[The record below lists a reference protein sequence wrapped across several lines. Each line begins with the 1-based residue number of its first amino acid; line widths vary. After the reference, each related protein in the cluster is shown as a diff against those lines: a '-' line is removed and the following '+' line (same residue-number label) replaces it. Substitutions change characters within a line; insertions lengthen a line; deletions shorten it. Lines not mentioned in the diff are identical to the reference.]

1 MNLDQKNIII
11 FESKYQLD
19 RYKASNPSFFEDLEV
34 LTDLEI
40 LPYDNFSPDPSL
52 LGKRIETLRS
62 LIEEEVS
69 FACTASS
76 IIQPLFDK
84 KYIFEKTF
92 EISKNQQI
100 DLSRLTKFLI
110 NSGYERA
117 DLVLKNGQYAV
128 RGSVIDIF
136 PSNSKLPIRI
146 DLFDDEVVS
155 IKYFKNE
162 DQITFKEIDSY
173 KCIAAKGYELT
184 NESIDIF
191 KKNWRN
197 TFQSD
202 GLVFD
207 SILKGKN
214 LEGLEHYL
222 PLFFY
227 ERTFFDD
234 YFKNYKIIY
243 VNKAKKYIADYWDLI
258 NERYED
264 FKLDTD
270 RPPLPPEILFNTLK
284 EISLLNSE
292 NLNLNIQSKKDES
305 AIKKSYSYKR
315 FSITENIA
323 FEIDSKVVHLDHGIG
338 IYRGLKKLNNTECL
352 IIEFDQGDLIY
363 LPVHSMNLLS
373 AYVGMDDIKLDS
385 IRKSKWNQKK
395 QKTFEKAYDFAAEL
409 IESEAKRSNYKRSP
423 LEINKK
429 DYQDFIENFPYE
441 LTPDQ
446 LKCSRSLINDFS
458 SNKMMDR
465 LICGE
470 VGFGKTEMALRA
482 SYISHINGF
491 QVCMMVPTTILAEQ
505 HYETFKKRFSEC
517 EVDVV
522 LLTRNLSAQE
532 KKDVYSKIL
541 NQPNLIVIGTHAL
554 MNNKLDFNNVGLLII
569 DEEHKFGVKQKEKI
583 KSLKAQ
589 IDVMYLSATPIP
601 RTLNLA
607 LTDLKDFSII
617 ASPPHGRKPV
627 ETIVSRESKSF
638 IKEAIRRETLR
649 GGQTFYVCNRI
660 HKLEEEK
667 YKLTQIFPDKYIDIV
682 HGQMDSFKIKE
693 ILDNFKQ
700 GKIDVL
706 ICTTIIES
714 GIDIPNANTLI
725 VKDADNFGL
734 SQLHQLRGRVGRSL
748 TQAYAYF
755 FTSEFKDIK
764 GKAKERITALQSTDS
779 FNAGLA
785 LAMRDLEIRGAGE
798 ILGEKQ
804 SGLVN
809 DVGLN
814 LFSEMIKKAKY
825 LLKGMPEDKI
835 IDTSINLNI
844 PAYIEN
850 DYLPQAE
857 LRLEIYKRLAECKT
871 QTELVALKVEIID
884 RFGPVSKTFQNL
896 LELTKLK
903 IISMP
908 LMIKKIIGSKKRIE
922 CTFDSAS
929 PILTDDKSNNLLVFN
944 PEEDDSIL
952 FLQDTFSTI
961 ISNLKLDEAG

>member
-19 RYKASNPSFFEDLEV
+19 RYKASDPSFFENLAV

-52 LGKRIETLRS
+52 LGKRIETLRL
-62 LIEEEVS
+62 LIENEVS

-92 EISKNQQI
+92 ELSKDQQI

-117 DLVLKNGQYAV
+117 DLVIKNGQYAI

-146 DLFDDEVVS
+146 DLFDDEVIS

-202 GLVFD
+202 GPLFD

-214 LEGLEHYL
+214 LDGLEHYL

-227 ERTFFDD
+227 ERTFFND

-243 VNKAKKYIADYWDLI
+243 INDAKKYLSEYWDLI
-258 NERYED
+258 SERYED
-264 FKLDTD
+264 FKLDLD
-270 RPPLPPEILFNTLK
+270 RPPLPPEILFNTLD
-284 EISLLNSE
+284 EISSLNSE
-292 NLNLNIQSKKDES
+292 ELILSIQNNIDEIDSKDD
-305 AIKKSYSYKR
+305 YSYER

-363 LPVHSMNLLS
+363 LPVHSMNLLT
-373 AYVGMDDIKLDS
+373 AYVGMDEIKLDS

-423 LEINKK
+423 LEINTE
-429 DYQDFIENFPYE
+429 DFQKFIVNFPYE

-446 LKCSRSLINDFS
+446 LKCSNSLINDFNLS
-458 SNKMMDR
+458 KMMDR

-482 SYISHINGF
+482 SYISYMNGF
-491 QVCMMVPTTILAEQ
+491 QVCLMVPTTILAEQ
-505 HYETFKKRFSEC
+505 HYETFTKRFSEYD
-517 EVDVV
+517 VDIV
-522 LLTRNLSAQE
+522 LLTRNLSTQE

-638 IKEAIRRETLR
+638 HQR
-649 GGQTFYVCNRI
+649 
-660 HKLEEEK
+660 
-667 YKLTQIFPDKYIDIV
+667 
-682 HGQMDSFKIKE
+682 S
-693 ILDNFKQ
+693 
-700 GKIDVL
+700 
-706 ICTTIIES
+706 
-714 GIDIPNANTLI
+714 NT
-725 VKDADNFGL
+725 
-734 SQLHQLRGRVGRSL
+734 S
-748 TQAYAYF
+748 
-755 FTSEFKDIK
+755 
-764 GKAKERITALQSTDS
+764 
-779 FNAGLA
+779 
-785 LAMRDLEIRGAGE
+785 
-798 ILGEKQ
+798 
-804 SGLVN
+804 
-809 DVGLN
+809 
-814 LFSEMIKKAKY
+814 
-825 LLKGMPEDKI
+825 
-835 IDTSINLNI
+835 
-844 PAYIEN
+844 
-850 DYLPQAE
+850 
-857 LRLEIYKRLAECKT
+857 
-871 QTELVALKVEIID
+871 
-884 RFGPVSKTFQNL
+884 
-896 LELTKLK
+896 
-903 IISMP
+903 
-908 LMIKKIIGSKKRIE
+908 
-922 CTFDSAS
+922 
-929 PILTDDKSNNLLVFN
+929 
-944 PEEDDSIL
+944 
-952 FLQDTFSTI
+952 
-961 ISNLKLDEAG
+961 

>member
-1 MNLDQKNIII
+1 M
-11 FESKYQLD
+11 
-19 RYKASNPSFFEDLEV
+19 
-34 LTDLEI
+34 
-40 LPYDNFSPDPSL
+40 
-52 LGKRIETLRS
+52 
-62 LIEEEVS
+62 
-69 FACTASS
+69 
-76 IIQPLFDK
+76 
-84 KYIFEKTF
+84 
-92 EISKNQQI
+92 
-100 DLSRLTKFLI
+100 
-110 NSGYERA
+110 
-117 DLVLKNGQYAV
+117 
-128 RGSVIDIF
+128 
-136 PSNSKLPIRI
+136 
-146 DLFDDEVVS
+146 
-155 IKYFKNE
+155 
-162 DQITFKEIDSY
+162 
-173 KCIAAKGYELT
+173 
-184 NESIDIF
+184 
-191 KKNWRN
+191 
-197 TFQSD
+197 
-202 GLVFD
+202 
-207 SILKGKN
+207 
-214 LEGLEHYL
+214 

-227 ERTFFDD
+227 ERTFFSD
-234 YFKNYKIIY
+234 YFKKYKIIY
-243 VNKAKKYIADYWDLI
+243 VNEAKKHLHEYWDLI

-264 FKLDTD
+264 FKLDLD
-270 RPPLPPEILFNTLK
+270 RPPLPPSILFNTID
-284 EISLLNSE
+284 EISSLNSE
-292 NLNLNIQSKKDES
+292 NLTLNIQNKKDDFNL
-305 AIKKSYSYKR
+305 KDDYSYER

-338 IYRGLKKLNNTECL
+338 IYKGLKKLNETECL

-373 AYVGMDDIKLDS
+373 AYVGIDEIKLDS

-409 IESEAKRSNYKRSP
+409 IESEAKRSSFKRSP
-423 LEINKK
+423 LDVDKNGFQK
-429 DYQDFIENFPYE
+429 FIENFPYE

-446 LKCSRSLINDFS
+446 HKCSSSILEDFS
-458 SNKMMDR
+458 STKMMDR

-482 SYISHINGF
+482 SFISYINGF
-491 QVCMMVPTTILAEQ
+491 QVCLMVPTTILAEQ
-505 HYETFKKRFSEC
+505 HYETFKKRFSKYD
-517 EVDVV
+517 VDIV
-522 LLTRNLSAQE
+522 LLTRNLTAQE
-532 KKDVYSKIL
+532 RKEVYSKISDK
-541 NQPNLIVIGTHAL
+541 PNLIVIGTHAL

-569 DEEHKFGVKQKEKI
+569 DEEHKFGVRQKEKI

-660 HKLEEEK
+660 HMLEDEK
-667 YKLTQIFPDKYIDIV
+667 YKLTQIFPDKNIDIV
-682 HGQMDSFKIKE
+682 HGQMDPIKIKR
-693 ILDNFKQ
+693 IIDNFKD
-700 GKIDVL
+700 GRIDVL
-706 ICTTIIES
+706 VCTTIIES

-734 SQLHQLRGRVGRSL
+734 SQLHQLRGRVGRSF

-755 FTSEFKDIK
+755 FTNEHKEIK

-804 SGLVN
+804 SGLVH

-825 LLKGMPEDKI
+825 LLKGMPENKI

-844 PAYIEN
+844 SAYIEN

-871 QTELVALKVEIID
+871 LDELKSLKVEIID
-884 RFGPVSKTFQNL
+884 RFGPISKSFQNL
-896 LELTKLK
+896 IELTKLK
-903 IISMP
+903 IISKP
-908 LMIKKIIGSKKRIE
+908 LMIKKIVGSSKKIE
-922 CTFDSAS
+922 CIFDSES
-929 PILTDDKSNNLLVFN
+929 PILTDNKSNNVLVFN
-944 PEEDDSIL
+944 PQEESSIM
-952 FLQDTFSTI
+952 FLQNTFSSL
-961 ISNLKLDEAG
+961 ISNLKLDEAS

>member
-19 RYKASNPSFFEDLEV
+19 SHKASTPSFFENLEV

-40 LPYDNFSPDPSL
+40 LPYDNFSPDPAL

-62 LIEEEVS
+62 LIEKEKS
-69 FACTASS
+69 FVCTASS

-92 EISKNQQI
+92 QISKNQEI
-100 DLSRLTKFLI
+100 DLSKLTKFLI
-110 NSGYERA
+110 NSGYERE
-117 DLVLKNGQYAV
+117 DLIVKNGQYAI

-146 DLFDDEVVS
+146 DLFDEEVIS
-155 IKYFKNE
+155 IKYFKIE
-162 DQITFKEIDSY
+162 DQITFKEIDTY

-191 KKNWRN
+191 KKNWRS

-207 SILKGKN
+207 GILEGKN

-227 ERTFFDD
+227 ERTFFSD
-234 YFKNYKIIY
+234 YFKKYKIIY
-243 VNKAKKYIADYWDLI
+243 VNEAKKHLHEYWDLI

-264 FKLDTD
+264 FKLDLD
-270 RPPLPPEILFNTLK
+270 RPPLPPSILFNTID
-284 EISLLNSE
+284 EISSLNSE
-292 NLNLNIQSKKDES
+292 NLTLNIQNKKDDFNL
-305 AIKKSYSYKR
+305 KDDYSYER

-338 IYRGLKKLNNTECL
+338 IYKGLKKLNETECL

-373 AYVGMDDIKLDS
+373 AYVGIDEIKLDS

-409 IESEAKRSNYKRSP
+409 IESEAKRSSFKRSP
-423 LEINKK
+423 LDVDKK
-429 DYQDFIENFPYE
+429 GFQKFIENFPYE

-446 LKCSRSLINDFS
+446 HKCSSSILEDFS
-458 SNKMMDR
+458 SSKMMDR

-482 SYISHINGF
+482 SFISYINGF
-491 QVCMMVPTTILAEQ
+491 QVCLMVPTTILAEQ
-505 HYETFKKRFSEC
+505 HYETFKKRFSKYD
-517 EVDVV
+517 VDIV
-522 LLTRNLSAQE
+522 LLTRNLTAQE
-532 KKDVYSKIL
+532 RKEVYSKISDK
-541 NQPNLIVIGTHAL
+541 PNLIVIGTHAL

-569 DEEHKFGVKQKEKI
+569 DEEHKFGVRQKEKI

-660 HKLEEEK
+660 HMLEDEK
-667 YKLTQIFPDKYIDIV
+667 YKLTQIFPDKNIDIV
-682 HGQMDSFKIKE
+682 HGQMDPIKIKR
-693 ILDNFKQ
+693 IIDNFKD
-700 GKIDVL
+700 GRIDVL
-706 ICTTIIES
+706 VCTTIIES

-734 SQLHQLRGRVGRSL
+734 SQLHQLRGRVGRSF

-755 FTSEFKDIK
+755 FTNEHKEIK

-804 SGLVN
+804 SGLVH

-825 LLKGMPEDKI
+825 LLKGMPENKI

-844 PAYIEN
+844 SAYIEN

-871 QTELVALKVEIID
+871 LDELKSLKVEIID
-884 RFGPVSKTFQNL
+884 RFGPISKSFQNL
-896 LELTKLK
+896 IELTKLK
-903 IISMP
+903 IISKP
-908 LMIKKIIGSKKRIE
+908 LMIKKIVGSSKKIE
-922 CTFDSAS
+922 CIFDSES
-929 PILTDDKSNNLLVFN
+929 PILTDNKSNNVLVFN
-944 PEEDDSIL
+944 PQEENSIM
-952 FLQDTFSTI
+952 FLQNTFSSL
-961 ISNLKLDEAG
+961 ISNLKLDEAS